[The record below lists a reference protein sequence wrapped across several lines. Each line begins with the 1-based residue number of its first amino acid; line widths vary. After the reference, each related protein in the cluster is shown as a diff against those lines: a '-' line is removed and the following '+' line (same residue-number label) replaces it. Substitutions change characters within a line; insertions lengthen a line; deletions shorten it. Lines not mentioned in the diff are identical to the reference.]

1 MAAALRLAVRGWR
14 CLKIISRLTA
24 VFSFPTPCALICAPI
39 ASRRERC
46 SAQADCYSSAT
57 LLNWAAASKM
67 GIGKIAKSY
76 LFWTYNR
83 GSMHYD
89 VMVTLILAF
98 IFITPYYVNFKDKP
112 TAHTTHPNQI
122 IITSD
127 GQNGFIYEISADQLA
142 QGPDLQA

>member
-1 MAAALRLAVRGWR
+1 
-14 CLKIISRLTA
+14 
-24 VFSFPTPCALICAPI
+24 
-39 ASRRERC
+39 
-46 SAQADCYSSAT
+46 
-57 LLNWAAASKM
+57 
-67 GIGKIAKSY
+67 
-76 LFWTYNR
+76 
-83 GSMHYD
+83 MHYD

-142 QGPDLQA
+142 HGPDLQAELARTLESTVGKVVIARYDTLRDHEGRTIAYRVWGHRP